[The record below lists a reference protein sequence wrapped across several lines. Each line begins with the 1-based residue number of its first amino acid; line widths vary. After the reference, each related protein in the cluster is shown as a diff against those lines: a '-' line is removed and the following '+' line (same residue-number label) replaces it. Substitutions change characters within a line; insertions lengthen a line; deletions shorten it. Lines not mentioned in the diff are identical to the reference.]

1 MQGSATSKEPI
12 AIIGMGCRYPQA
24 ASVDDLW
31 RLLVEGRDAIAPYPG
46 SRFPELDEAYSRTAA
61 EGSPFAT
68 HLGGFLPNVDRFDAS
83 FFGISPREAAFI
95 DPQQRLLL
103 EVSWEALEDA
113 GQVRERYQGSR
124 TGVFTGLWTT
134 DYENHNFRHADRPD
148 FYLLT
153 GGGRSTVC
161 GRISFTYGFEGPS
174 VSVDTAC
181 SSSMVAIHLAC
192 QSLRQEEC
200 DMALAGGVNI
210 ILSSDY
216 TRLFTN
222 AGMLAPD
229 GHCKFGDQAANGFV
243 RSEGAGMVV
252 LKRLSDA
259 VACGDAI
266 YAVIRG
272 SSVNNDGK
280 SGGLMVTP
288 SRDGQRA
295 MLLSAWRQAGI
306 GGSDLSYIEVHGTG
320 THVGDPV
327 EIGAICDALLESR
340 TTERGTTR
348 VVPLGSM
355 KSNIGHTESAAG
367 VAGVVKTALVL
378 HHGILPASL
387 HHETPNP
394 DIDWEQGSV
403 EVVSQMRALPAS
415 TDGKPRFAGA
425 SSFGLTGT
433 NAHIVLQEYPRHEC
447 APNAGSESDSS
458 DSCYLLPISAY
469 TSDALK
475 ENARY
480 WERFLGQEISK
491 KDLPELSWT
500 AGERRTPLAHRFV
513 ALGADVA
520 DLQTQ
525 FAAFAA
531 GRPCASPEAGTASA
545 GLPRVVFVAPGQ
557 GSQWDGMARELF
569 QQSPV
574 FRESFLACDQAI
586 SRETGWSLIDRLE
599 APEAAAS
606 LTEIDFVQPALFA
619 MSVALAAV
627 WRSAGVVP
635 AAITGHSMGEV
646 AAAHLAGILT
656 LEDAAAVICRRSR
669 LMRTLSGSGAM
680 ASIELPA
687 SELGPW
693 LEPFA
698 GQISIAAENSPG
710 TTVVA
715 GSAEAID
722 QLLEWLELK
731 EVFCRRIKVDVASH
745 SAQVDSILPALAEE
759 LATLQPQPGSLPF
772 FSTVQAAFTPGETL
786 DADYW
791 VRNLR
796 QPVRLAESTTTLA
809 DQGHSVFIE
818 LSPHPVLIPA
828 LEATLRR
835 VATSADQAIA
845 LPSLLRA
852 QPAMPSFLSS
862 LGRFWVYGGAVDW
875 TALNHRQNTPASHHL
890 RLPGYPFERER
901 FWPEDAEGSAKSTRD
916 HAGARLSP
924 LLLSRTDPA
933 NEPGIALFT
942 VLADVAALPYLND
955 HRVGGAIVFPAA
967 GHLEVALEAGALLA
981 PQRFARVEDVS
992 FDQALYLSES
1002 EPTDVQ
1008 LVLRRIPGK
1017 AESFT
1022 FSIMGRQG
1030 SGEAGWTQHS
1040 TGTLHL
1046 DEFRPSL
1053 DSSRQAFLEG
1063 ESSSGSGTAE
1073 EHYRQAMRSGLQYGP
1088 SFQQVESFVS
1098 GHTAIGP
1105 AVRTRIALPNE
1116 LRQPGYQ
1123 FHPALLDCCFQA
1135 MIHLRPQGAGTSLE
1149 DVYLPMHVNKL
1160 NVLGAPSKID
1170 GHPPTHLITEAIFVS
1185 SDARASTVT
1194 MDLLLKTESGESLA
1208 ILEGMVVQR
1217 IKGRDADAIPD
1228 LFAMGWKELPPLP
1241 APTPGSSAGSH
1252 WLIFADAPAPVG
1264 IESYAASLAHRHAS
1278 LAGRSTLVWLGETF
1292 RPLGA
1297 GERRLDLLG
1306 ADEYEIP
1313 LDEPTAIDT
1322 LLSLVAAEA
1331 GRISHVFD
1339 LWTLPENSSPASEA
1353 NALEQLMRAQSAGTK
1368 FLPLLAQAIT
1378 RAGWADPP
1386 RVWLLT
1392 AGTQNLPGSAPAA
1405 NLAGSPVWGF
1415 GGTLSREHP
1424 ELRPSLIDLSA
1435 SAPSGPDPAEIE
1447 SVVRLVLQQT
1457 RKASQPENR
1466 IAFRGKLAYAARITP
1481 CPRKTDDQTPRNLAP
1496 GEAFRVEIDHPGSI
1510 DQLRLRA
1517 VAKTA
1522 PAAGEVAIEIAFGGL
1537 NFIDVTKALDIYPGL
1552 DPDDVIQM
1560 GGECSGRIVAVGL
1573 GVEKFKVGDA
1583 VVALTP
1589 SPTRIG
1595 LLASHTCVPA
1605 SLVTLVPRGLS
1616 LADAASLPIAY
1627 LTAHYALNHLGRLA
1641 AGEWVLIHAGA
1652 GGVGLAAARIAL
1664 AQGARVIATASS
1676 PAKHAFLRTWGVEHV
1691 LQSRTFD
1698 FGEGVMEI
1706 TKGRGVDIVLNSL
1719 AGDFISASLAV
1730 LGPYGRFIELGKR
1743 DIYADRRVGLKAFRR
1758 NIAYFAVDLAAWIED
1773 KPQAAADML
1782 REIMSTIDAG
1792 QWSAL
1797 PVRTFPA
1804 SEAIEAFQFMA
1815 QGRHIGKLALGFD
1828 NVPALQVLPAKIDEA
1843 APLFRSDGT
1852 YMLTGAMGGV
1862 GAAVAE
1868 WMAQQGAGHLVLVS
1882 RRATGPA
1889 EEEILR
1895 RVREKGAVAEHH
1907 RTDLLDLDA
1916 VEHLMRTIAADHP
1929 PLRGIFHA
1937 AAVIDDAL
1945 IENMTPD
1952 RFDSVFAPK
1961 IRGTWHLHQA
1971 SLGLPLDYFV
1981 LFSSLASVFPAP
1993 GHGSYAAANS
2003 FMDAFAG
2010 YRRSLG
2016 LPACSINWAGW
2027 IGMGLA
2033 REAGTS
2039 QTITAYEI
2047 AGLGSFGREAAVKL
2061 LGEALRANPVQV
2073 VAVRIDAE
2081 KLMAAH
2087 DGAPPL
2093 FREVAG
2099 QADFGARASSAANA
2113 AQPHLAELATATSF
2127 PEVVAILEGLLRT
2140 ETSHVLKLA
2149 PERITST
2156 QPFGQLGIDSLMA
2169 LELIRRVNADLG
2181 LALPATAV
2189 FNYPS
2194 IALLSIQLAKRLGL
2208 EEASG
2213 GTTSQPRNGTG
2224 KSSRLDAAETKQAT
2238 SSLPAAQESL
2248 SEDEAL
2254 RALMGPLMEPLT
2266 ESGDVA
2272 RGD

>member
-1 MQGSATSKEPI
+1 MQAPASSKEPI

-24 ASVDDLW
+24 ESVAELW
-31 RLLVEGRDAIAPYPG
+31 RLLLDGRDAIAPYPG
-46 SRFPELDEAYSRTAA
+46 GRFPELDEAYARTAA
-61 EGSPFAT
+61 EGSSLAT
-68 HLGGFLPNVDRFDAS
+68 HLGGFFPRVDTFDAA

-134 DYENHNFRHADRPD
+134 DYENFNFRNADHPD

-161 GRISFTYGFEGPS
+161 GRISFTFGFEGPS

-192 QSLRQEEC
+192 QSLRQQEC

-216 TRLFTN
+216 TRLFTD

-229 GHCKFGDQAANGFV
+229 GHCKFGDQSANGFV

-259 VACGDAI
+259 VTAGDAI

-295 MLLSAWRQAGI
+295 MLLEAWRQAGI
-306 GGSDLSYIEVHGTG
+306 GASDLSYIEAHGTG

-327 EIGAICDALLESR
+327 EIGAICDALQESR
-340 TTERGTTR
+340 LTEGEATGSGPARI
-348 VVPLGSM
+348 VPLGSM

-378 HHGILPASL
+378 HHGVLPASL
-387 HHETPNP
+387 HHQTPNP
-394 DIDWEQGSV
+394 DVDWEKGHV
-403 EVVSQMRALPAS
+403 AVVSQTRTLPAS
-415 TDGKPRFAGA
+415 VSGKPHFAGA

-433 NAHIVLQEYPRHEC
+433 NAHIVLQEYQRPEPALNNSPEP
-447 APNAGSESDSS
+447 APAASA
-458 DSCYLLPISAY
+458 YLIPISAY

-475 ENARY
+475 ETASN
-480 WERFLGQEISK
+480 WERLLGHEFISE
-491 KDLPELSWT
+491 DLPELSFT
-500 AGERRTPLAHRFV
+500 AGARRTALAHRFV
-513 ALGADVA
+513 ALGTDLA
-520 DLQTQ
+520 DLRAQ
-525 FAAFAA
+525 FAAVAA
-531 GRPCASPEAGTASA
+531 GQPCASPEPGTASPA
-545 GLPRVVFVAPGQ
+545 PPRVVFVAPGQ

-574 FRESFLACDQAI
+574 FRETFQACDDAI
-586 SRETGWSLIDRLE
+586 KNETGWSLIERLDG
-599 APEAAAS
+599 PDAAAA

-627 WRSAGVVP
+627 WRWAGVVP

-646 AAAHLAGILT
+646 AAAYLAGILT

-687 SELGPW
+687 SELAAW
-693 LEPFA
+693 LDPFA
-698 GQISIAAENSPG
+698 GHVSIAAENSPG

-745 SAQVDSILPALAEE
+745 SAQVDPILAALAEE
-759 LATLQPQPGSLPF
+759 LSTLRPQPGTLPF
-772 FSTVQAAFTPGETL
+772 FSTVQAAFTPGERL

-796 QPVRLAESTTTLA
+796 QPVRLAESITTLA
-809 DQGHSVFIE
+809 DQGHTVFIE

-828 LEATLRR
+828 LEATLRS
-835 VATSADQAIA
+835 VAQAA
-845 LPSLLRA
+845 NQTVAVPSLLRA
-852 QPAMPSFLSS
+852 QPAMTSFLRSV
-862 LGRFWVYGGAVDW
+862 GRFWVHGGHVDW
-875 TALNHRQNTPASHHL
+875 VALNGRQKTQASH
-890 RLPGYPFERER
+890 RLSLPNYPFERER
-901 FWPEDAEGSAKSTRD
+901 FWPEDAVVAGKSTR
-916 HAGARLSP
+916 AGARLSP
-924 LLLSRTDPA
+924 LLISRTDPA

-967 GHLEVALEAGALLA
+967 AHLEVALQAGAMLA
-981 PQRFARVEDVS
+981 PEKFARVEDVS

-1002 EPTDVQ
+1002 DPTEVQ

-1017 AESFT
+1017 AESFS
-1022 FSIMGRQG
+1022 FSLMGRQG
-1030 SGEAGWTQHS
+1030 SGDAGWTQHS

-1046 DEFRPSL
+1046 DDSCASLEASHPS
-1053 DSSRQAFLEG
+1053 FLE
-1063 ESSSGSGTAE
+1063 ESSSTTGSAE
-1073 EHYRQAMRSGLQYGP
+1073 EHYRQATRSGLQYGP

-1098 GHTAIGP
+1098 GQTAFGP
-1105 AVRTRIALPNE
+1105 AVRIRIALPSD

-1135 MIHLRPQGAGTSLE
+1135 MIHLRPQGAGTSME
-1149 DVYLPMHVNKL
+1149 DVYLPRHVNRL
-1160 NVLGAPSKID
+1160 NVLGTPAKIS
-1170 GHPPTHLITEAIFVS
+1170 GQAPTHLVTEAFFVS
-1185 SDARASTVT
+1185 SDQRASTVT
-1194 MDLLLKTESGESLA
+1194 IDLLLKTDSGEPLA
-1208 ILEGMVVQR
+1208 ILEGMIVQR

-1228 LFAMGWKELPPLP
+1228 LFAMGWQELAPLQAP
-1241 APTPGSSAGSH
+1241 APGSAHGNH
-1252 WLIFADAPAPVG
+1252 WLIFADAPVDS
-1264 IESYAASLAHRHAS
+1264 ESSASLLAQRHAT
-1278 LAGRSTLVWLGETF
+1278 LAGRSTLVWRSETF

-1313 LDEPTAIDT
+1313 LNDPVALDT

-1339 LWTLPENSSPASEA
+1339 LWTLPENTRPVHEA
-1353 NALEQLMRAQSAGTK
+1353 DALDRLMRAQTTGTK
-1368 FLPLLAQAIT
+1368 FIPTLAQAIT

-1386 RVWLLT
+1386 RIWLLT
-1392 AGTQNLPGSAPAA
+1392 AGTQNLPGSTPALD
-1405 NLAGSPVWGF
+1405 LAGSTVWGL
-1415 GGTLSREHP
+1415 GGTLVREHP
-1424 ELRPSLIDLSA
+1424 ELRPSLIDLSP
-1435 SAPSGPDPAEIE
+1435 STSSGPDPAEME
-1447 SVVRLVLQQT
+1447 AVVRLVLQQ
-1457 RKASQPENR
+1457 AGIVSAQENR
-1466 IAFRGKLAYAARITP
+1466 IALRGKLAYAARISP
-1481 CPRKTDDQTPRNLAP
+1481 CLRSSADQTPCDLAP
-1496 GEAFRVEIDHPGSI
+1496 SEAFRVEIEHPGSI

-1517 VAKTA
+1517 VPKNE
-1522 PAAGEVAIEIAFGGL
+1522 PAIGEVAIEIAYGGL
-1537 NFIDVTKALDIYPGL
+1537 NFIDVTKALGIYPGL

-1560 GGECSGRIVAVGL
+1560 GGECSGRIVAVGA
-1573 GVEKFKVGDA
+1573 GVGNFKVGDA

-1595 LLASHTCVPA
+1595 LLASHACIPA
-1605 SLVTLVPRGLS
+1605 SLVAAVPRGLS
-1616 LADAASLPIAY
+1616 LAEAASLPIAY
-1627 LTAHYALNHLGRLA
+1627 LSAHYALNHLGRLA

-1676 PAKHAFLRTWGVEHV
+1676 PEKHTFLHEWGVEHV
-1691 LQSRTFD
+1691 LQSRSLD
-1698 FGEGVMEI
+1698 FAKGVIAI
-1706 TKGRGVDIVLNSL
+1706 TEGRGVDIVLNSL
-1719 AGDFISASLAV
+1719 AGDFISASLDV
-1730 LGPYGRFIELGKR
+1730 LAPYGRFIELGKR

-1773 KPQAAADML
+1773 KPQAAASLL
-1782 REIMSTIDAG
+1782 REIMTAIDAG
-1792 QWSAL
+1792 RWSAL

-1815 QGRHIGKLALGFD
+1815 QGRHIGKLALGFE
-1828 NVPALQVLPAKIDEA
+1828 NVPALQVLPAKMDPA
-1843 APLFRSDGT
+1843 ASLFRRDAT

-1868 WMAQQGAGHLVLVS
+1868 WMAEQGAGHLVLVS

-1889 EEEILR
+1889 EEETLR
-1895 RVREKGAVAEHH
+1895 RVRVKGATAEHH
-1907 RTDLLDLDA
+1907 RTDLLDLNA
-1916 VEHLMRTIAADHP
+1916 VEALMQTIAAHHP
-1929 PLRGIFHA
+1929 PLRGVFHA

-1945 IENMTPD
+1945 IENMTPE
-1952 RFDSVFAPK
+1952 RFDAVFAPK

-1971 SLGLPLDYFV
+1971 TLGLPLDYFA

-1993 GHGSYAAANS
+1993 GHASYAAANS

-2033 REAGTS
+2033 REAGTT
-2039 QTITAYEI
+2039 QTITAYDI
-2047 AGLGSFGREAAVKL
+2047 AGLGSFERAEAVNL
-2061 LGEALRANPVQV
+2061 LGEAMRANPVQV
-2073 VAVRIDAE
+2073 IAVHIDAE
-2081 KLMAAH
+2081 KLVAAH

-2093 FREVAG
+2093 FRDVVG
-2099 QADFGARASSAANA
+2099 QAGGDTRTSAAANA
-2113 AQPHLAELATATSF
+2113 GQPHHAELASATTYR
-2127 PEVVAILEGLLRT
+2127 EVLAILEGLLRT
-2140 ETSHVLKLA
+2140 ETSRVLKLA
-2149 PERITST
+2149 PERIASN
-2156 QPFGQLGIDSLMA
+2156 QPFGQMGIDSLMS
-2169 LELIRRVNADLG
+2169 LELIRRVNAALG

-2208 EEASG
+2208 EEAKSERKG
-2213 GTTSQPRNGTG
+2213 ESTSA
-2224 KSSRLDAAETKQAT
+2224 SRVNIGEMKKRPMSDQAAKE
-2238 SSLPAAQESL
+2238 EL
-2248 SEDEAL
+2248 SEEEAM
-2254 RALMGPLMEPLT
+2254 RALM
-2266 ESGDVA
+2266 ESGDAA